1 MILRRA
7 TLERIF
13 YLGLRFREI
22 GARSGHYRQKMRF
35 FAVAMAT
42 DEPIWLKLERA
53 QLELGINHP
62 TKFRCDRFNRLRSG
76 AVRYKH
82 TDRRTDGNRD
92 SKADLASRRSLRS
105 LLAAGRSRNRREA

>member
-13 YLGLRFREI
+13 ELGLRFREN
-22 GARSGHYRQKMRF
+22 GAQSGHYRQKMRF

-42 DEPIWLKLERA
+42 DEPIWLKLSRA
-53 QLELGINHP
+53 QLELTINHP
-62 TKFRCDRFNRLRSG
+62 AKFDEDRLNRLASG

-82 TDRRTDGNRD
+82 THRQTDRQTEIVTIRLT
-92 SKADLASRRSLRS
+92 
-105 LLAAGRSRNRREA
+105 